1 MTNQMWDA
9 EQFISDNRGIFGFIA
24 DEDPRRSV
32 DEWEGFVRD
41 LLDERDRLRAEHASL
56 TAEVERLKGVEE
68 AARVVGASVSAED
81 DWEVVQASHLDALR
95 LRLSKEDR

>member
-32 DEWEGFVRD
+32 D
-41 LLDERDRLRAEHASL
+41 
-56 TAEVERLKGVEE
+56 
-68 AARVVGASVSAED
+68 
-81 DWEVVQASHLDALR
+81 
-95 LRLSKEDR
+95 